1 MRPSAVR
8 ERERLLG
15 ELAGV
20 EGGVGAALVEE
31 FLVGAFFRDVAFLH
45 VEDEVGIA
53 DGGVDDFVRVVRLLL
68 EMLTRNIWRIRVA
81 PPIRRTGSPNSP
93 FAWLERPSSR
103 SPF

>member
-1 MRPSAVR
+1 M
-8 ERERLLG
+8 
-15 ELAGV
+15 AGV
-20 EGGVGAALVEE
+20 EGGVGAAFAEE
-31 FLVGAFFRDVAFLH
+31 FFVGALFRDVAFLH

-93 FAWLERPSSR
+93 SASPERPFSR